1 MDMTKIAQCA
11 CEVCHKIIPR
21 TEAVETYITEKSG
34 HSGFS
39 ASSKVS
45 DITSFNLQ
53 NFRINSGRNYYRKR
67 KIWVCNSCWAGYNKF
82 MEERKRSK
90 NTFYFILF
98 ILTVISLA
106 VILSGC
112 STTTIIE
119 QDPKYARAPIRVP
132 KYLTNDPDI
141 KAIVLPV
148 PRGSTPSK
156 DGWQGAKQ
164 TVDTDTESLYHDDMD
179 EE

>member
-1 MDMTKIAQCA
+1 MTKIAQCA

-53 NFRINSGRNYYRKR
+53 NFRINSGRNYYRKK

-82 MEERKRSK
+82 MEDRNIPYLVLCFPSDVCACYRQG
-90 NTFYFILF
+90 TCGRPI
-98 ILTVISLA
+98 A
-106 VILSGC
+106 VGPV
-112 STTTIIE
+112 
-119 QDPKYARAPIRVP
+119 DRAPGVWFG
-132 KYLTNDPDI
+132 Y
-141 KAIVLPV
+141 
-148 PRGSTPSK
+148 
-156 DGWQGAKQ
+156 QQ
-164 TVDTDTESLYHDDMD
+164 
-179 EE
+179 